1 MSKKASKPDA
11 SPVTSTNG
19 SARTSAAS
27 STLGR
32 LASMAS
38 PTAPK
43 SVSTKGP
50 KWELP
55 LTNDAEQLAQRW
67 ASGKVI
73 LDPLTKRVERDRN
86 DFNAYALSVVLKK
99 MWDTKD
105 RPSNPIVRVH
115 KADGDVD
122 HEFQWLFTDSFGLE
136 FPKLNPDDD
145 ARQKFIDTIV
155 DLGLPETDAA
165 KLVDN
170 EFDFNPVV
178 GFRSLTELLH
188 GSYGEGREF
197 IEASADQKAAGEKL
211 SALVA
216 WDGKGKAPPALTE
229 AERRLV
235 LEHSPNAKLRAGF
248 LSRVCNYCHSLEQLQ
263 ALFTVIKPKVYPA
276 HLNYAIADNGVE
288 QARRKIEAAT
298 EVVGSLPTR
307 D

>member
-1 MSKKASKPDA
+1 MAAPSVPKA
-11 SPVTSTNG
+11 
-19 SARTSAAS
+19 AA
-27 STLGR
+27 
-32 LASMAS
+32 A
-38 PTAPK
+38 
-43 SVSTKGP
+43 KGP

-55 LTNDAEQLAQRW
+55 LTPEAEQLAGRW
-67 ASGKVI
+67 ANGKII

-86 DFNAYALSVVLKK
+86 EFNGYALGVVLQKL
-99 MWDTKD
+99 WDSKD

-115 KADGDVD
+115 KADGEVD
-122 HEFQWLFTDSFGLE
+122 HEFQWLFTDSFSLE
-136 FPKLNPDDD
+136 FPKLENGDDV
-145 ARQKFIDTIV
+145 RQKYIDTIV
-155 DLGLPETDAA
+155 DLGFHENEATQ
-165 KLVDN
+165 LVDN

-178 GFRSLTELLH
+178 GFKSLTELLH

-197 IEASADQKAAGEKL
+197 IEATAEQKAAGEKL
-211 SALVA
+211 SALVT

-248 LSRVCNYCHSLEQLQ
+248 LSRVCTYCRSFDQLK